1 MLVVKLGGSLY
12 NTVELKRWL
21 SALAD
26 YSQQQSILIVPGG
39 GPFADQVRT
48 AQTLHHFDDHHAHH
62 MAILAMA
69 QFALLIAGIAPRCQL
84 FHYPKNTVSM
94 PPAFSVWLP
103 DENLL
108 SIKGLSHSW
117 SLTADS
123 LALWLSQQ
131 LNANELIIIKRVE
144 ELNLSLSD
152 LVNQRVLDAEFE
164 ASYRA
169 TPIKSR
175 LLHYQ
180 DYANFELYL
189 DKGHVIS

>member
-12 NTVELKRWL
+12 NTIELQQWL
-21 SALAD
+21 NALAD

-48 AQTLHHFDDHHAHH
+48 AQKLHHFDDHHAHH

-69 QFALLIAGIAPRCQL
+69 QFALLIAGIAPQCQL
-84 FHYPKNTVSM
+84 FHYPKNTESTA
-94 PPAFSVWLP
+94 PAFSVWLP
-103 DENLL
+103 DKHLL
-108 SIKGLSHSW
+108 SIKALSHSW
-117 SLTADS
+117 SVTADS

-131 LNANELIIIKRVE
+131 LNADELIFIKRVE
-144 ELNLSLSD
+144 DLSLSLAD
-152 LVNQRVLDAEFE
+152 LVNKHILDTDFE

-169 TPIKSR
+169 RPIKSR

-180 DYANFELYL
+180 DYANFEQYL
-189 DKGHVIS
+189 NKGHVIS